1 MQRRAFTLV
10 ELLVS
15 ILVLLA
21 IIAATARIFGA
32 TSKVA
37 GLGEANAD
45 LQSLATAIERTI
57 RRDVS
62 RMSTQGFLVIQCVA
76 VRNDTNQKIWSQP
89 TAPLLDPTRP
99 PTEFLRCDQLVFMA
113 KGQEPTKNF
122 EGSSGGNTTG
132 YGYSVE
138 TYKGGNLV
146 LNTEGGAWEQL
157 VRLGHG
163 LQFPQLVSNARVN
176 PPQRPD
182 ADLFSYPS
190 GQGPV
195 VPWTWQPPGAPK
207 MSIAFFDSDATPSPA
222 LAFGSQPEAR
232 RWTLSRQAV
241 LLADDG
247 GSATQDGPL
256 YYRGS
261 RFSGMPPNSAPG
273 IAQKGTAIRADY
285 NPIRNGEWL
294 NETDIF
300 PDRRL
305 MTARVDVAA
314 TSFADFRQ
322 FLERQRDLDSSAGG
336 LLPWNKGVDPNTA
349 NPAPNGSVRH
359 RLSSSLFGGPL
370 PVPAADLEGMWGW
383 PRAER
388 TAPSMDRSDIMT
400 TAGTLAGNCSSFQV
414 DWTWAEGVGRQLT
427 LDGTPQLA
435 DALPDSTHS
444 GRINDI
450 PLPGVML
457 ASWPGPVP
465 GFPGRID
472 ILSSVTP
479 KMPWFG
485 IPDTLLPPAQRSG
498 ATTLAGGLP
507 TSQAAMLGA
516 AKFPPGTGTLTHA
529 TAIQVLK
536 SASAGTVEAGTAQQS
551 DMAVVAV
558 AGPPIDPVRIEGSS
572 GLKQPFGAGVP
583 VYVYRAVFG
592 WNGDRPYTTVE
603 RKTVDPNIRKR
614 QLNPDYTP
622 WPTALRFT
630 FTLHDPKLTMPSG
643 RTYQFIVDLPQPVS
657 P

>member
-1 MQRRAFTLV
+1 MARRAFTLV

-45 LQSLATAIERTI
+45 LQTLATAIERTV

-62 RMSTQGFLVIQCVA
+62 RMSTQGFLAIQCVA
-76 VRNDTNQKIWSQP
+76 VRNDANRQIWSST

-99 PTEFLRCDQLVFMA
+99 ETDYVRCDQVVFIA

-138 TYKGGNLV
+138 TYKGGNLI

-163 LQFPQLVSNARVN
+163 VQFPQLVSNPKV
-176 PPQRPD
+176 PSQRPD
-182 ADLFSYPS
+182 PDLFSYPG

-195 VPWTWQPPGAPK
+195 VPWTWQPAGIAK
-207 MSIAFFDSDATPSPA
+207 MSIGYFDNNAAPTPST
-222 LAFGSQPEAR
+222 AFGAQPEAR

-247 GSATQDGPL
+247 GTVAQEGPL
-256 YYRGS
+256 FYRGS
-261 RFSGMPPNSAPG
+261 RFSGMPANSAPG
-273 IAQKGTAIRADY
+273 LAQKGTALQADY
-285 NPIRNGEWL
+285 TPIRNGVWL
-294 NETDIF
+294 NQDEIF

-305 MTARVDVAA
+305 VTGRVDVAA
-314 TSFADFRQ
+314 TSFADFKS
-322 FLERQRDLDSSAGG
+322 FLERGRDFGTINGAV
-336 LLPWNKGVDPNTA
+336 LPWNKWSDPNLAA
-349 NPAPNGSVRH
+349 NGAVRD
-359 RLSSSLFGGPL
+359 RLRNALFGSPL
-370 PVPAADLEGMWGW
+370 PVTATLEGMWAW

-388 TAPSMDRSDIMT
+388 AAPSMDRADLMT

-427 LDGTPQLA
+427 ADGTPQLA
-435 DALPDSTHS
+435 DALPDGTNKTT
-444 GRINDI
+444 RISDV
-450 PLPGVML
+450 PMPGLML
-457 ASWPGPVP
+457 TSWPAPFPSGSPAY
-465 GFPGRID
+465 PGRID
-472 ILSSVTP
+472 MSSNATP
-479 KMPWFG
+479 KVPWFG
-485 IPDTLLPPAQRSG
+485 LPDSLFPPSQRSG
-498 ATTLAGGLP
+498 VT
-507 TSQAAMLGA
+507 MLGGALVADKALPIA
-516 AKFPPGTGTLTHA
+516 AVKNPSGQASFA
-529 TAIQVLK
+529 TPIRILK
-536 SASAGTVEAGTAQQS
+536 SDVAGTVAAEAAAAS
-551 DMAVVAV
+551 DLVTVAV
-558 AGPPIDPVRIEGSS
+558 AAPPLDAVRIEGSS
-572 GLKQPFGAGVP
+572 GLKRPFGDTVKVW
-583 VYVYRAVFG
+583 VYTAIFG
-592 WNGDRPYTTVE
+592 FNGDRAFSTVE
-603 RKTVDPNIRKR
+603 RRTADGTVRKR
-614 QLNPDYTP
+614 QMNPDYTP

-643 RTYQFIVDLPQPVS
+643 RTYQFIVDLPQAVS